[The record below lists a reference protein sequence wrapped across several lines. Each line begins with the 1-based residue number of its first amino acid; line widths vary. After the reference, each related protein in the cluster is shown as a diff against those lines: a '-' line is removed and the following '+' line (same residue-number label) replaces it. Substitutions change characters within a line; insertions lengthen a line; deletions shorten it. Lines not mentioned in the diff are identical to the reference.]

1 LGRFSTLEK
10 IYKNPD
16 NDRTPEIDWEVG
28 RTMKHLR
35 RYIREVL
42 ENHGSFDEIIS
53 AIHEYTGLSQDT
65 GTLRGLLGTPEL
77 KSFML
82 EIQNQ
87 IPAGNIWASRKLN
100 FRDQYIADKWYV
112 EEGKG
117 EKIEL
122 KGPISFYYG
131 GTPPTEFAENRYTLR
146 LKIPREKIIFHSQ
159 YNDFGWKSERE
170 ILTESMTIV
179 VTSVHMEDDWEG
191 NIIGAQVS
199 AKVVG

>member
-1 LGRFSTLEK
+1 
-10 IYKNPD
+10 
-16 NDRTPEIDWEVG
+16 
-28 RTMKHLR
+28 MKHLR
-35 RYIREVL
+35 QYIREVL
-42 ENHGSFDEIIS
+42 ENPGSFDEIIS
-53 AIHEYTGLSQDT
+53 AIQGYASLSQDT

-100 FRDQYIADKWYV
+100 FRDQYIADRWYV

-122 KGPISFYYG
+122 KGPVSFYFG
-131 GTPPTEFAENRYTLR
+131 EPPSEFAENRYTLR
-146 LKIPREKIIFHSQ
+146 LKIPKEKIIFHSQ

-170 ILTESMTIV
+170 ILTEGMTIV
-179 VTSVHMEDDWEG
+179 ITSVQVEDDWEG
-191 NIIGAQVS
+191 NEMGAQVS